1 MVVYGGAVVCGS
13 VWWCMVVY
21 GGVRWWIYPDA
32 SASLSEHSDDST
44 KGLHGGATHPIPT
57 KGGAALSDHSD
68 DSEDNLFV
76 GKLISQDLDIAPK
89 EELFRMLRLKGH
101 TPYQRN
107 SRHGNIQ
114 VVCKV
119 CNAKCISSTYRSN
132 AWYATVVTPEV
143 GKQCGL
149 ATPALGTKRELSRK
163 P

>member
-1 MVVYGGAVVCGS
+1 MVVYC
-13 VWWCMVVY
+13 
-21 GGVRWWIYPDA
+21 GVRWWIYPDV
-32 SASLSEHSDDST
+32 
-44 KGLHGGATHPIPT
+44 
-57 KGGAALSDHSD
+57 GAALSDHSD
-68 DSEDNLFV
+68 DSEDDLFV
-76 GKLISQDLDIAPK
+76 GKLIGQDLDIAPK
-89 EELFRMLRLKGH
+89 EELFRRLRLKGH

-149 ATPALGTKRELSRK
+149 ATHALETNSPVAGVEANPSAKSRMWCMVVYGGVRVQL
-163 P
+163 